1 MIGDSMNMKLTNK
14 QIENRAEVL
23 KTMIKVKI
31 KNEQWL
37 TFRQAVD
44 EVSEDLENDPI
55 LLKYINAL
63 AASTTT

>member
-1 MIGDSMNMKLTNK
+1 MNMKLTNK